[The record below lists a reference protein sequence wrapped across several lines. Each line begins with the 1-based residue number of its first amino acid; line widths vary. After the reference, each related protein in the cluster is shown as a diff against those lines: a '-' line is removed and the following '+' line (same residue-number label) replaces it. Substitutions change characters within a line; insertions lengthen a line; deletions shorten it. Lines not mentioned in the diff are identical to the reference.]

1 MVFSKVIY
9 DQRIKHINMYRFS
22 PNGSHASECATYR
35 RYVTT
40 WDENELAKVKN
51 LTKCPKSFIS
61 LPPYMFRV
69 FCVVDYREHI
79 W

>member
-35 RYVTT
+35 QYVTT

-51 LTKCPKSFIS
+51 
-61 LPPYMFRV
+61 
-69 FCVVDYREHI
+69 
-79 W
+79 